1 MKVLYLYDNF
11 PAYRKDFFA
20 LLDSKLHEKKMQF
33 AFYYG
38 SQKENASLQET
49 VSTFPVKS
57 FQIVES
63 RVLGIELKRYKDF
76 RKAFKKYNPDV
87 VVLQFHVAILTY
99 WWAFFYMKRHHI
111 PFIIWDCN
119 YTRDTL
125 GSVMVSIRKKFVDF
139 TFKKATACIT
149 YGSVF
154 RDYLKDLGRK
164 EEDIF
169 IAQNTINIESIISH
183 RSKNC
188 SNRRFDHPI
197 HFLYVG
203 ALLDRKYVDSAV
215 IAVANLI
222 NKGYDIY
229 FDIVGDGPEKS
240 KIIAIIQERKAEK
253 HIIMHGAKYG
263 DELKEFFEKDDVF
276 LLPGT
281 GGLAIN
287 EALAYS
293 MPIISTVGDDT
304 VVDLMNGN
312 GILLNSFGDVDEIE
326 TALNSFL
333 DLPES
338 EKQAMSHRSEQVVK
352 ERASLENMAN
362 QHVRAIEHVIG
373 KMGGDQNY

>member
-49 VSTFPVKS
+49 VSSFPIKS
-57 FQIVES
+57 FPIVES

-99 WWAFFYMKRHHI
+99 WWAYFYMKRHHI

-139 TFKKATACIT
+139 TFKKAAACIT

-188 SNRRFDHPI
+188 SNRRFEHPI

-293 MPIISTVGDDT
+293 MPIISTIGDDT
-304 VVDLMNGN
+304 VVDLMDGN

-326 TALNSFL
+326 TALNTFL

-338 EKQAMSHRSEQVVK
+338 EKQTMSHRSEQVVK

-362 QHVRAIEHVIG
+362 QHVRAIEHVRKEG
-373 KMGGDQNY
+373 